1 MRLPRRLR
9 RSSQYLS
16 FVRSSSIPRSPAFS
30 IYVVS
35 LDFPRFSLA
44 FATSLEFPAF
54 LDFPRFL
61 STYVV
66 SLDFPRFRRSSGYL
80 SFPRFRRSARSNRS
94 PASSISRVSRWS
106 YCRVLLRHSI
116 GAIAFL
122 DLSCIECLH
131 ESFWIKLIS
140 RLKKWTLTQ
149 VKSNNPFILSIVLLS
164 QGHIPCCLSLV
175 IA

>member
-80 SFPRFRRSARSNRS
+80 SFPRFSSICEITPRS
-94 PASSISRVSRWS
+94 PASFTLELQ
-106 YCRVLLRHSI
+106 YYRVLLRHSI
-116 GAIAFL
+116 ESIATL
-122 DLSCIECLH
+122 DL
-131 ESFWIKLIS
+131 
-140 RLKKWTLTQ
+140 
-149 VKSNNPFILSIVLLS
+149 N
-164 QGHIPCCLSLV
+164 
-175 IA
+175 

>member
-16 FVRSSSIPRSPAFS
+16 FLRSSSIPRSPAFS

-35 LDFPRFSLA
+35 QDFPRFSLA

-66 SLDFPRFRRSSGYL
+66 SLDFPRFLPSSGYL
-80 SFPRFRRSARSNRS
+80 TSRVFVDRRDQADLPRLRS
-94 PASSISRVSRWS
+94 PAF
-106 YCRVLLRHSI
+106 HA
-116 GAIAFL
+116 GAIVAFF
-122 DLSCIECLH
+122 CVT
-131 ESFWIKLIS
+131 
-140 RLKKWTLTQ
+140 RLEL
-149 VKSNNPFILSIVLLS
+149 
-164 QGHIPCCLSLV
+164 
-175 IA
+175 